1 MGELSTRTRNTRVYE
16 RVTTEHTESVFV
28 HLTDDG
34 YVRMTAKNLHDVL
47 THLGFLPTDTK
58 D

>member
-1 MGELSTRTRNTRVYE
+1 MNTRTYE
-16 RVTTEHTESVFV
+16 RVTTEATESVFV

-34 YVRMTAKNLHDVL
+34 YVRMTAKNPHDVL
-47 THLGFLPTDTK
+47 THLGFQPTDPK